1 MDFRREAINL
11 YKNNK
16 SIEEIQ
22 RKINIPITE
31 NDIQRWIEEDDKF
44 RKQLEEKR
52 KQTKIKQIKKEI
64 EQIQKE
70 IKRIREKILDEY
82 DENEKE
88 NLWNEII
95 EKIEQILELEP
106 ENEVAKGEKIRALI
120 NLKREKEAKEIAQ
133 ELLTKNPKNIY
144 ALSYLANLARAS
156 RNIQEEKYYLEKIIE
171 NSSEEEDQKAV
182 MRLAK
187 IEKILQEKEKKEK
200 TKTPKTDLEQK
211 EEEQMKFAKTNID
224 LEKKIGAEEQNEYI
238 NKIQSEFIAG
248 KLEIK
253 DLGRI
258 EKELNKYP
266 DQTKS
271 IIFLMDLYT
280 KMTGENQI
288 AIAILK
294 KYKEKELTELEE
306 KTISQEIDRYDA
318 LTEYEARENK
328 NIDEQEEQRKKL
340 RKEQIIYS
348 KYIVEQLKKG
358 KIKQNE
364 LEGIV
369 KQLESYPDKAKS
381 IFLITKLYEIMKG
394 RNEALTT
401 LAKYTKITNLTSS
414 ERKMIE
420 EMYVSINEKIKH
432 EKSSTEKAK
441 EIYMKKA
448 KKEQNAEKRY
458 QRKIQREQIETYIKQ
473 GKTVQQIVML
483 MERKGVVVSASN
495 IRKIKDSCKKE
506 GESIEEK
513 KKDEKNAMD
522 LLEAGYTTKQV
533 YELIGH
539 NFSLKQL
546 EQWEKELEEQIRY

>member
-44 RKQLEEKR
+44 RKQLEENK
-52 KQTKIKQIKKEI
+52 KTTKIKRIK
-64 EQIQKE
+64 QE
-70 IKRIREKILDEY
+70 IKRLREKIFDEY

-88 NLWNEII
+88 NLWSKVID
-95 EKIEQILELEP
+95 KTEQILEMDP
-106 ENEVAKGEKIRALI
+106 ENEVARGEKIRALI

-133 ELLTKNPKNIY
+133 ELLTKNPKNIF
-144 ALSYLANLARAS
+144 ALSYLANLAKAS
-156 RNIQEEKYYLEKIIE
+156 RNMQEEKYYLDKIIE
-171 NSSEEEDQKAV
+171 NSSEEEEQKAV

-200 TKTPKTDLEQK
+200 IKTPKTDLEQK
-211 EEEQMKFAKTNID
+211 EEEQIKFAEKTID
-224 LEKKIGAEEQNEYI
+224 LERKFDAEEQKDYI
-238 NKIQSEFIAG
+238 NRIQSEFIDG
-248 KLEIK
+248 KIK
-253 DLGRI
+253 INDLGRI
-258 EKELNKYP
+258 EKELNKYS

-306 KTISQEIDRYDA
+306 KTISKEIGRYEE
-318 LTEYEARENK
+318 LKEYEAVEDKKIN
-328 NIDEQEEQRKKL
+328 EQEEQRKKL
-340 RKEQIIYS
+340 IKEQIIYS
-348 KYIVEQLKKG
+348 KYIVKQLKKG
-358 KIKQNE
+358 KIKQDE

-381 IFLITKLYEIMKG
+381 IFLITKLYEIMRG

-414 ERKMIE
+414 EIKMIE
-420 EMYVSINEKIKH
+420 EMNVSINEKIKH

-441 EIYMKKA
+441 KIYMKKA

-458 QRKIQREQIETYIKQ
+458 QRKIQREQIEIYIKQ

-495 IRKIKDSCKKE
+495 IRKIKDSCQKE
-506 GESIEEK
+506 GKSIEEK

-522 LLEAGYTTKQV
+522 LLEIGYSTKQV

-546 EQWEKELEEQIRY
+546 EQWEKALEEQIR

>member
-44 RKQLEEKR
+44 RKQLEENK
-52 KQTKIKQIKKEI
+52 KTTKIKRIK
-64 EQIQKE
+64 QE
-70 IKRIREKILDEY
+70 IKRLREKIFDEY

-88 NLWNEII
+88 NLWSKVID
-95 EKIEQILELEP
+95 KTEQILELDP
-106 ENEVAKGEKIRALI
+106 ENEVARGEKIRALI

-133 ELLTKNPKNIY
+133 ELLTKNPKNIF
-144 ALSYLANLARAS
+144 ALSYLANLAKAS
-156 RNIQEEKYYLEKIIE
+156 RNMQEEKYYLDKIIE
-171 NSSEEEDQKAV
+171 NSSEEEEQKAV

-200 TKTPKTDLEQK
+200 IKTPKTDLEQK
-211 EEEQMKFAKTNID
+211 EEEQIKFAEKTID
-224 LEKKIGAEEQNEYI
+224 LERKFDAEEQKDYI
-238 NKIQSEFIAG
+238 NRIQSEFIDG
-248 KLEIK
+248 KIK
-253 DLGRI
+253 INDLGRI
-258 EKELNKYP
+258 EKELNKYS

-306 KTISQEIDRYDA
+306 KTISKEIGRYEE
-318 LTEYEARENK
+318 LKEYEAVEDKKIN
-328 NIDEQEEQRKKL
+328 EQEEQRKKL
-340 RKEQIIYS
+340 IKEQIIYS
-348 KYIVEQLKKG
+348 KYIVKQLKKG
-358 KIKQNE
+358 KIKQDE

-381 IFLITKLYEIMKG
+381 IFLITKLYEIMRG

-414 ERKMIE
+414 EIKMIE
-420 EMYVSINEKIKH
+420 EMNVSINEKIKH

-441 EIYMKKA
+441 KIYMKKA

-458 QRKIQREQIETYIKQ
+458 QRKIQREQIEIYIKQ

-495 IRKIKDSCKKE
+495 IRKIKDSCQKE
-506 GESIEEK
+506 GKSIEEK

-522 LLEAGYTTKQV
+522 LLEIGYSTKQV

-546 EQWEKELEEQIRY
+546 EQWEKALEEQIR

>member
-44 RKQLEEKR
+44 RKQLEENK
-52 KQTKIKQIKKEI
+52 KTTKIKRIK
-64 EQIQKE
+64 QE
-70 IKRIREKILDEY
+70 IKRLREKIFDEY

-88 NLWNEII
+88 NLWSKVID
-95 EKIEQILELEP
+95 KTEQILELDP
-106 ENEVAKGEKIRALI
+106 ENEVARGEKIRALI

-133 ELLTKNPKNIY
+133 ELLNKNPKNIF
-144 ALSYLANLARAS
+144 ALSYLANLAKAS
-156 RNIQEEKYYLEKIIE
+156 RNMQEEKYYLDKIIE
-171 NSSEEEDQKAV
+171 NSSEEEEQKAV

-200 TKTPKTDLEQK
+200 IKTPKTDLEQK
-211 EEEQMKFAKTNID
+211 EEEQIKFAEKTID
-224 LEKKIGAEEQNEYI
+224 LERKFDAEEQKDYI
-238 NKIQSEFIAG
+238 NRIQSEFIDG
-248 KLEIK
+248 KIK
-253 DLGRI
+253 INDLGRI
-258 EKELNKYP
+258 EKELNKYS

-306 KTISQEIDRYDA
+306 KTISKEIGRYEE
-318 LTEYEARENK
+318 LKEYEAVEDKKIN
-328 NIDEQEEQRKKL
+328 EQEEQRKKL
-340 RKEQIIYS
+340 IKEQIIYS
-348 KYIVEQLKKG
+348 KYIVKQLKKG
-358 KIKQNE
+358 KIKQDE

-381 IFLITKLYEIMKG
+381 IFLITKLYEIMRG

-414 ERKMIE
+414 EIKMIE
-420 EMYVSINEKIKH
+420 EMNVSINEKIKH

-441 EIYMKKA
+441 KIYMKKA

-458 QRKIQREQIETYIKQ
+458 QRKIQREQIEIYIKQ

-495 IRKIKDSCKKE
+495 IRKIKDSCQKE
-506 GESIEEK
+506 GKSIEEK

-522 LLEAGYTTKQV
+522 LLEIGYSTKQV

-546 EQWEKELEEQIRY
+546 EQWEKALEEQIR

>member
-1 MDFRREAINL
+1 MQESRSCSSAASRRIADCT
-11 YKNNK
+11 Y
-16 SIEEIQ
+16 
-22 RKINIPITE
+22 PITE

-44 RKQLEEKR
+44 RKQLEENK
-52 KQTKIKQIKKEI
+52 KTTKIKRIK
-64 EQIQKE
+64 QE
-70 IKRIREKILDEY
+70 IKRLREKIFDEY

-88 NLWNEII
+88 NLWSKVID
-95 EKIEQILELEP
+95 KTEQILEMDP
-106 ENEVAKGEKIRALI
+106 ENEVARGEKIRALI

-133 ELLTKNPKNIY
+133 ELLTKNPKNIF
-144 ALSYLANLARAS
+144 ALSYLANLAKAS
-156 RNIQEEKYYLEKIIE
+156 RNMQEEKYYLDKIIE
-171 NSSEEEDQKAV
+171 NSSEEEEQKAV

-200 TKTPKTDLEQK
+200 IKTPKTDLEQK
-211 EEEQMKFAKTNID
+211 EEEQIKFAEKTID
-224 LEKKIGAEEQNEYI
+224 LERKFDAEEQKDYI
-238 NKIQSEFIAG
+238 NRIQSEFIDG
-248 KLEIK
+248 KIK
-253 DLGRI
+253 INDLGRI
-258 EKELNKYP
+258 EKELNKYS

-306 KTISQEIDRYDA
+306 KTISKEIGRYEE
-318 LTEYEARENK
+318 LKEYEAVEDKKIN
-328 NIDEQEEQRKKL
+328 EQEEQRKKL
-340 RKEQIIYS
+340 IKEQIIYS
-348 KYIVEQLKKG
+348 KYIVKQLKKG
-358 KIKQNE
+358 KIKQDE

-381 IFLITKLYEIMKG
+381 IFLITKLYEIMRG

-414 ERKMIE
+414 EIKMIE
-420 EMYVSINEKIKH
+420 EMNVSINEKIKH

-441 EIYMKKA
+441 KIYMKKA

-458 QRKIQREQIETYIKQ
+458 QRKIQREQIEIYIKQ

-495 IRKIKDSCKKE
+495 IRKIKDSCQKE
-506 GESIEEK
+506 GKSIEEK

-522 LLEAGYTTKQV
+522 LLEIGYSTKQV

-546 EQWEKELEEQIRY
+546 EQWEKALEEQIR

>member
-1 MDFRREAINL
+1 
-11 YKNNK
+11 
-16 SIEEIQ
+16 
-22 RKINIPITE
+22 
-31 NDIQRWIEEDDKF
+31 
-44 RKQLEEKR
+44 
-52 KQTKIKQIKKEI
+52 
-64 EQIQKE
+64 
-70 IKRIREKILDEY
+70 
-82 DENEKE
+82 
-88 NLWNEII
+88 
-95 EKIEQILELEP
+95 
-106 ENEVAKGEKIRALI
+106 
-120 NLKREKEAKEIAQ
+120 
-133 ELLTKNPKNIY
+133 
-144 ALSYLANLARAS
+144 
-156 RNIQEEKYYLEKIIE
+156 
-171 NSSEEEDQKAV
+171 

-401 LAKYTKITNLTSS
+401 LAKYTYRN
-414 ERKMIE
+414 
-420 EMYVSINEKIKH
+420 
-432 EKSSTEKAK
+432 
-441 EIYMKKA
+441 
-448 KKEQNAEKRY
+448 RY
-458 QRKIQREQIETYIKQ
+458 
-473 GKTVQQIVML
+473 GKT
-483 MERKGVVVSASN
+483 R
-495 IRKIKDSCKKE
+495 R
-506 GESIEEK
+506 
-513 KKDEKNAMD
+513 
-522 LLEAGYTTKQV
+522 
-533 YELIGH
+533 
-539 NFSLKQL
+539 
-546 EQWEKELEEQIRY
+546 